1 MSGKTYEIPTL
12 PFDIDVETKAVLKQ
26 TNLASRKL
34 GKLNGIVEKIPNP
47 EILVRTLSLQEAKDS
62 SSIESI
68 ITTHDELYKAEI
80 ISSKYISPAAKE
92 VSTYADAL
100 MEVTSKV
107 SKSGLIIERLIKEI
121 NRIIKH
127 NDAGYTT
134 TPGEVLKND
143 RTQEVIY
150 IPPQTIEEIQA
161 HMRNLE
167 AFINDDSLSE
177 LDPLVKMAIIHHQFE
192 SIHPFGD
199 GNGRAGRVLNIVYLV
214 SKGLLNMPILYLSR
228 YINHNKN
235 EYYDLL
241 QNIRTHRNQE
251 AWESWIMFILRGV
264 EITSEETIQFVRK
277 ISELMMRFKHQ
288 IRDNRPKIYSQ
299 DLINN
304 LFKHPYTKI
313 EFVMNEL
320 RISRP
325 TAISYLN
332 QLTEEGILTK
342 LKLGRDNYYINE
354 ALYDLILNAFHPES
368 KKEDETIFTE
378 SNVVG
383 DM

>member
-1 MSGKTYEIPTL
+1 MNSKTYKIPTL

-34 GKLNGIVEKIPNP
+34 GELNGIVEKIPNP

-80 ISSKYISPAAKE
+80 IGAKYITPAAKE
-92 VSTYADAL
+92 VSTYANAL
-100 MEVTSKV
+100 MEVTSHV
-107 SKSGLIIERLIKEI
+107 SKNGLITERLIKEI

-134 TPGEVLKND
+134 TPGKALKND
-143 RTQEVIY
+143 RTQEVVY
-150 IPPQTIEEIQA
+150 IPPQTIVEIQG

-167 AFINDDSLSE
+167 AFINDDSLSD

-228 YINHNKN
+228 YINHNKS
-235 EYYDLL
+235 EYYELL
-241 QNIRTHRNQE
+241 QNIRTQRNQE
-251 AWESWIMFILRGV
+251 AWETWILFILKGV

-288 IRDNRPKIYSQ
+288 IRDHRPKIYSQ

-304 LFKHPYTKI
+304 LFRHPYTKI

-332 QLTEEGILTK
+332 QLIEDGILIK
-342 LKLGRDNYYINE
+342 RKHGRDNYYINQ

-368 KKEDETIFTE
+368 TNEEDTIFTE
-378 SNVVG
+378 PKAI
-383 DM
+383 DDL

>member
-1 MSGKTYEIPTL
+1 MNDKTYRIPTL

-34 GKLNGIVEKIPNP
+34 GELNGIVEKIPNP
-47 EILVRTLSLQEAKDS
+47 EILIRTLSLQEAKDS

-80 ISSKYISPAAKE
+80 AGAKYISPAAKE
-92 VSTYADAL
+92 VGTYADAL
-100 MEVTSKV
+100 MEVTAKV
-107 SKSGLIIERLIKEI
+107 QRSGLITEKVIKDI
-121 NRIIKH
+121 NRIIKR

-134 TPGEVLKND
+134 TPGKALKND
-143 RTQEVIY
+143 RTQEVVY
-150 IPPQTIEEIQA
+150 IPPQTIDEIQQ

-167 AFINDDSLSE
+167 TFINDDSLSE

-235 EYYDLL
+235 EYYRLL
-241 QNIRTHRNQE
+241 QQIRMQCDQS
-251 AWESWIMFILRGV
+251 AWEEWILFILKGV
-264 EITSEETIQFVRK
+264 EITSDETIQFVRS
-277 ISELMMRFKHQ
+277 ISNLMMRFKHQ

-304 LFKHPYTKI
+304 LFRHPYTKI
-313 EFVMNEL
+313 EFLVSEL
-320 RISRP
+320 RITRP

-332 QLTEEGILTK
+332 QLIEDGILTK
-342 LKLGRDNYYINE
+342 LKLGRDNYYINVE
-354 ALYDLILNAFHPES
+354 LYSLIINAFHHGSGKPTDTIVTEIGVE
-368 KKEDETIFTE
+368 ED
-378 SNVVG
+378 V
-383 DM
+383 